1 MSYLKYILGGIA
13 VVALLGLG
21 VVENEHSK
29 PAGDKVN
36 NAILASAY
44 LEKNKDGYAKCYNS
58 INYGP
63 SVVGDVA
70 LSHYSYNSTDE
81 EKAKIKSI
89 ENEYNQQIKS
99 KCQQVVTDFE
109 NQYKTYKQNTQDSVD
124 NFEPSVVRI
133 HAGDPLDN
141 FIFTRADV
149 EQFFKMKL
157 GE

>member
-1 MSYLKYILGGIA
+1 MFYLKYILGGLAI
-13 VVALLGLG
+13 VALLGLG
-21 VVENEHSK
+21 VIENEQSK
-29 PAGDKVN
+29 PAGNKVN
-36 NAILASAY
+36 SALLASAY

-109 NQYKTYKQNTQDSVD
+109 NQYQIYKQNTQDSVD

-133 HAGDPLDN
+133 HAGNPLEN
-141 FIFTRADV
+141 FIFTRAEV
-149 EQFFKMKL
+149 EQYFNEKL
-157 GE
+157 H